1 MATAIEYSKLENA
14 IAGDWDITGILQGQ
28 MGQSIDF
35 YHEISKTA
43 LSFKAFELSY
53 SENVQNDWEEVTL
66 PRRVNNSYT
75 WNKVTRGISLS
86 WALPAFDLGE
96 AQQNLE
102 KCSLFVRMMYPQIG
116 EHGEVTSGNPIWYM
130 SVMNWAHSAGSS
142 TGGQGDITATGLPG
156 FPGGFNFSIVNDA
169 GFIEAEPG
177 VLYPKLIKV
186 SMDYKVIQ
194 DDKRRFGWDN
204 KTGKWP
210 SETSAF
216 PWSPVTGLA
225 SSTLN
230 LGRGV
235 DALVGASDAGELPTS
250 VDGVTGVND
259 PFGAPGGTMTS

>member
-35 YHEISKTA
+35 YHEISDTP
-43 LSFKAFELSY
+43 LSFKAFDLSY

-75 WNKVTRGISLS
+75 WNKVTRGISMS
-86 WALPAFDLGE
+86 WALPAFNSSE

-142 TGGQGDITATGLPG
+142 AGGQGDITATGLPG
-156 FPGGFNFSIVNDA
+156 FPGGFNFNIVNEA
-169 GFIEAEPG
+169 GFIEAAAG

-194 DDKRRFGWDN
+194 DDKRRFGWAN
-204 KTGKWP
+204 NKWP

-225 SSTLN
+225 SDTSVAMAVN
-230 LGRGV
+230 AAV
-235 DALVGASDAGELPTS
+235 DASDAGELPTS
-250 VDGVTGVND
+250 INSTIDGVTGFD
-259 PFGAPGGTMTS
+259 PNEQLAY

>member
-1 MATAIEYSKLENA
+1 MATSIEYDNIANA
-14 IAGDWDITGILQGQ
+14 LAGAYDITDALQGQ
-28 MGQSIDF
+28 LGQSIDF
-35 YHEISKTA
+35 YHEISETA
-43 LSFKAFELSY
+43 LSFKAFDISY

-86 WALPAFDLGE
+86 WSLPAFNLAE

-142 TGGQGDITATGLPG
+142 AGGQGDITATGLPG
-156 FPGGFNFSIVNDA
+156 FPGGFNFNIVNDA
-169 GFIEAEPG
+169 GFIEAEVG

-194 DDKRRFGWDN
+194 DDKRRFGWAN
-204 KTGKWP
+204 NKWP

-225 SSTLN
+225 SDTSVAMAVN
-230 LGRGV
+230 AAV
-235 DALVGASDAGELPTS
+235 DASDAGELPTS
-250 VDGVTGVND
+250 INSTIDGVTGFD
-259 PFGAPGGTMTS
+259 PNEQLA

>member
-1 MATAIEYSKLENA
+1 MATSIEYDNIANA
-14 IAGDWDITGILQGQ
+14 LAGAYDITDALQGQ
-28 MGQSIDF
+28 LGQSIDF
-35 YHEISKTA
+35 YHEISETA

-75 WNKVTRGISLS
+75 WNKVTRGISMS
-86 WALPAFDLGE
+86 WALPAFNLAE

-142 TGGQGDITATGLPG
+142 AGGQGDITATGLPG
-156 FPGGFNFSIVNDA
+156 FPGGFNFNIVNDA
-169 GFIEAEPG
+169 GFIEAEVG

-194 DDKRRFGWDN
+194 DDKRRFGWAN
-204 KTGKWP
+204 NKWP

-225 SSTLN
+225 SDTSVAMAVN
-230 LGRGV
+230 AAV
-235 DALVGASDAGELPTS
+235 DASDAGELPTS
-250 VDGVTGVND
+250 INSTIDGVTGFD
-259 PFGAPGGTMTS
+259 PNEQLA

>member
-1 MATAIEYSKLENA
+1 MATSIEYDNIANA
-14 IAGDWDITGILQGQ
+14 LAGAYDITDALQGQ
-28 MGQSIDF
+28 LGQSIDF
-35 YHEISKTA
+35 YHEISETA

-86 WALPAFDLGE
+86 WALPAFNLAE

-142 TGGQGDITATGLPG
+142 AGGQGDITATGLPG
-156 FPGGFNFSIVNDA
+156 FPGGFNFNIVNDA
-169 GFIEAEPG
+169 GFIEAEVG

-194 DDKRRFGWDN
+194 DDKRRFGWAN
-204 KTGKWP
+204 NKWP

-225 SSTLN
+225 LDTSVAMAVN
-230 LGRGV
+230 AAV
-235 DALVGASDAGELPTS
+235 NASDAGELPTS

>member
-1 MATAIEYSKLENA
+1 MATSIEYSKLENA

-35 YHEISKTA
+35 YHEISDTP
-43 LSFKAFELSY
+43 LSFKAFDLSY

-75 WNKVTRGISLS
+75 WNKVTRGISMS
-86 WALPAFDLGE
+86 WALPAFNSSE

-142 TGGQGDITATGLPG
+142 AGGQGDITATGLPG
-156 FPGGFNFSIVNDA
+156 FPGGFNFNIVNEA
-169 GFIEAEPG
+169 GFIEAAAG

-194 DDKRRFGWDN
+194 DDKRRFGWAN
-204 KTGKWP
+204 NKWP

-225 SSTLN
+225 SDTSVAMAVN
-230 LGRGV
+230 AAV
-235 DALVGASDAGELPTS
+235 DASDAGELPTS
-250 VDGVTGVND
+250 INSTIDGVTGFD
-259 PFGAPGGTMTS
+259 PNEQLAY